1 MSHACWSN
9 LSETAT
15 TTWIWFPFRHSFGR
29 LPYDHNRITNIIV
42 IINPFFYT
50 DKHLVHC
57 IDVKMGFP
65 ALWRW
70 LKHGCTYIVSIKN
83 DDALSF
89 YMLQE
94 KTVFLLLSIH
104 EDTRVLTHL
113 TVTMAARGSSC
124 CCPWQLESPEG
135 PLGALLL
142 LTAPVIKVKASLS
155 EMSVIMSSF
164 IFITMLTFKR

>member
-94 KTVFLLLSIH
+94 KTVFVFVHTWGYACTYTSH
-104 EDTRVLTHL
+104 GHH
-113 TVTMAARGSSC
+113 GSS
-124 CCPWQLESPEG
+124 G
-135 PLGALLL
+135 KLLL
-142 LTAPVIKVKASLS
+142 LPLTTGVSRRTLWRSAPVNG
-155 EMSVIMSSF
+155 
-164 IFITMLTFKR
+164 TGH